1 MKKLFL
7 VGALALFGAVNAQ
20 QTKFGVKAGYS
31 LSSLKLEGTDEEE
44 YDSKSKSSFYVGGL
58 VEHKLTDKVGLQA
71 ELLYS
76 ETGGKYSNSISE
88 TIGGDT
94 YTENS
99 DSDIK
104 IGNLMLPVSVKYYP
118 AENFS
123 LSGGLNFVFI
133 LSAKY
138 KYSYNLSGGDFSD
151 SYSETED
158 IKDEIKSLNLAP
170 FIGAEYQLPNGMF
183 FDARYNIGLTNLVK
197 DPEDDESA
205 KNSFLQVGLGYR
217 F

>member
-88 TIGGDT
+88 TIGGVT

-99 DSDIK
+99 DSDLK
-104 IGNLMLPVSVKYYP
+104 IGNLMVPVSVKYYP

-123 LSGGLNFVFI
+123 LSGGLNFAFI

-138 KYSYNLSGGDFSD
+138 KYSYNLSGGGMSESD
-151 SYSETED
+151 SETED
-158 IKDEIKSLNLAP
+158 IKDYIKSLNFAP
-170 FIGAEYQLPNGMF
+170 FVGAEYQLPNGMF

-197 DPEDDESA
+197 DPEGNESA